1 MIYYIDD
8 INSSNWITWRCKIW
22 DLEEE
27 AESNVF
33 LKLYKEY
40 TDKEFPVI
48 KTKGKHILFEYD
60 FKAITKELLEELK
73 VLRLYRKDKRIDN
86 LLYLINSFIGD
97 IECKHYVFN
106 IIEEGN

>member
-1 MIYYIDD
+1 MSLLNLENNYEKKLEK
-8 INSSNWITWRCKIW
+8 NSRFIEDSLI
-22 DLEEE
+22 
-27 AESNVF
+27 
-33 LKLYKEY
+33 EY
-40 TDKEFPVI
+40 TDKEFPII

-106 IIEEGN
+106 IIEEGD